1 MKKTIL
7 ALALPLVIYGCSDN
21 KATDAENVASF
32 EKSYIAATNTVVN
45 KSSEF
50 STGTMTYVATIKDE
64 NGKVTLKDDFD
75 YADNQNSALV
85 KYTFQSNADVD
96 LKKYNAK
103 NGIAHIVGTTTG
115 NVSIEIPQT
124 GDLIVLTNILAN
136 AKYNGELNEK
146 AKSFGYTAK
155 LDKNTIP
162 VSVSGTNAAELT
174 LNDLN
179 STALIN
185 FNDDYS
191 AIKTFKSG
199 FEGKNLTLKVVG
211 PLAEEIQLTADLSKL
226 AASTEYNT
234 SPLKYNTTATL
245 GAADVQFAS
254 GAESFNAKLKKLES
268 KTSVQESNDQLSA
281 NLGYEIGEVV
291 ITKDQLAELNFGSLL
306 VSTDIKGIK
315 NIKNWG
321 ELIEKLNA
329 LSTQD
334 PSELS
339 DEESIEFLKLITSV
353 LSKDT
358 RIESVLENKL
368 TIGDELK
375 VDFAFQPSDALVQL
389 LQNSQNPDEI
399 SMILDEKNPP
409 ELIDTYISEFKFVGK
424 VTEGYL
430 ITQYEKFLTLNNQD
444 PSIATNEVKGAI
456 QMVVMLSAM
465 QAAPLG
471 VSPIKYEEG
480 TLLIDISFKDGKW
493 NINGKTLTT
502 AEIFNAF
509 Q

>member
-21 KATDAENVASF
+21 KATDTENVANF

-45 KSSEF
+45 KSAEF
-50 STGTMTYVATIKDE
+50 SPGTMTYIAKITNE
-64 NGKVTLKDDFD
+64 NNKVTLNDEFD
-75 YADNQNSALV
+75 YADNQNSALI
-85 KYTFQSNADVD
+85 KYSFKSNSEVD

-103 NGIAHIVGTTTG
+103 NGSAHIVGTTNG

-124 GDLIVLTNILAN
+124 GDTIVLNNILAN
-136 AKYNGELNEK
+136 AKYKGELNEK

-162 VSVSGTNAAELT
+162 VSVSGTDVAELT
-174 LNDLN
+174 LNHLD

-185 FNDDYS
+185 FNENYS
-191 AIKTFKSG
+191 EIKAFKSG
-199 FEGKNLTLKVVG
+199 FEGKDLNLKVVG
-211 PLAEEIQLTADLSKL
+211 PLAEEVQLTADLTKL
-226 AASTEYNT
+226 AASTEYNA
-234 SPLKYNTTATL
+234 SPIKYNTTATL
-245 GAADVQFAS
+245 GSADVKFAA
-254 GAESFNAKLKKLES
+254 GIESYDATLNKLES
-268 KTSVQESNDQLSA
+268 KTNVQESNNQLA
-281 NLGYEIGEVV
+281 ADLAYQIGEVI
-291 ITKDQLAELNFGSLL
+291 ITKDKLAALNFGSFLI
-306 VSTDIKGIK
+306 STNIQGIN
-315 NIKNWG
+315 NIKNWS
-321 ELIEKLNA
+321 ELIQQLNA
-329 LSTQD
+329 LSAQD

-339 DEESIEFLKLITSV
+339 EEQSEQFLKLITSV

-358 RIESVLENKL
+358 RIESVIENKL

-375 VDFAFQPSDALVQL
+375 VDFAFQPTEDLVQL
-389 LQNSQNPDEI
+389 LQNSENPDEI
-399 SMILDEKNPP
+399 SMVLDGQNPV

-430 ITQYEKFLTLNNQD
+430 ISQYEKFLTLDNKD
-444 PSIATNEVKGAI
+444 PSVAVNEVKGAI
-456 QMVVMLSAM
+456 QMVMMLSAM

-471 VSPIKYEEG
+471 VSPIKLEEG
-480 TLLIDISFKDGKW
+480 TLLIDITFKDGTW